1 METRFTPQGGG
12 EAARGHARAIPG
24 GGFPDP
30 LILKNNQAPIKKGK
44 YRYRYRYTYR
54 HKGKGK
60 WSRTPTH
67 TLAQSAV
74 ADNM

>member
-1 METRFTPQGGG
+1 M
-12 EAARGHARAIPG
+12 HAHGRAIPTRRMA
-24 GGFPDP
+24 DP
-30 LILKNNQAPIKKGK
+30 LNLKNNQAPIKKGK
-44 YRYRYRYTYR
+44 YRYRYRYKYR

-74 ADNM
+74 ADNS

>member
-1 METRFTPQGGG
+1 MHGYG
-12 EAARGHARAIPG
+12 RAIP
-24 GGFPDP
+24 PRRMADP
-30 LILKNNQAPIKKGK
+30 LNLKNNQAPIKKGK
-44 YRYRYRYTYR
+44 YRYRYRYKYR

-74 ADNM
+74 ADMIFVE